1 MQNLRGNQSALWG
14 FENSQWEGG
23 ACAPVAPLPH
33 YSPLQSHAA
42 MGFFWPRTVE
52 SSGVENTS
60 YVLASERQ
68 HSD

>member
-23 ACAPVAPLPH
+23 APVAPLPH

-42 MGFFWPRTVE
+42 MVFFWPRTDE

-60 YVLASERQ
+60 YVLTSERPQ
-68 HSD
+68 SD